1 MLLILF
7 CSLLSSEMLLNN
19 FFLILLNFF
28 NRGRIDGVVV
38 CQEFEQ
44 VLLDAWREEEEQAEK
59 RKAEVTYSALFYL
72 LLRGHMTS
80 NDQNIFPPKVSER
93 ATDKLWRHRDM
104 AQCYLR
110 MLTSFFA
117 LLLCCQISQLLGD
130 LNSVSYWIFFL
141 QKREKRM
148 LANWKLL
155 TRSLLIRER
164 LKKRYDTEVH
174 ARPKLPSQES
184 SFVIVCVPSPFPSRG
199 GTVKET
205 YRVFWLVARADKIK
219 SIFPTRDC
227 PFSPRHYHYGP
238 RLCLDP

>member
-1 MLLILF
+1 M
-7 CSLLSSEMLLNN
+7 
-19 FFLILLNFF
+19 
-28 NRGRIDGVVV
+28 VV

-59 RKAEVTYSALFYL
+59 RKAEVTHSVLSHL
-72 LLRGHMTS
+72 LLRGHTTS
-80 NDQNIFPPKVSER
+80 NDQGTFPPKVSER
-93 ATDKLWRHRDM
+93 ATDKLWRQREV

-110 MLTSFFA
+110 MLTSFFVF
-117 LLLCCQISQLLGD
+117 LLCCQMSQLRGNM
-130 LNSVSYWIFFL
+130 NSVAYWIFFL

-184 SFVIVCVPSPFPSRG
+184 SFVIVCVPSPFTSRG
-199 GTVKET
+199 GTVKEMD
-205 YRVFWLVARADKIK
+205 RVFWLVARAGKI
-219 SIFPTRDC
+219 SQFFPLGIALFFPATLSLRATTLPWSYESKHTNKQKEKKKTR
-227 PFSPRHYHYGP
+227 PISSHHERISLVKT
-238 RLCLDP
+238 R